1 MRSKHFLTVLFLIL
15 AIFLSGCGVITDEV
29 KIRNVID
36 DYFLAI
42 NNQDWEKAKN
52 FCMYESEVYYETCS
66 LENYID
72 SFYPSVVI
80 IIFLI
85 DVFDILITG
94 NYASAYI
101 YGSLTI
107 IIDDQIITE
116 DSPGK
121 FYLQKISNNW
131 KIFDW

>member
-15 AIFLSGCGVITDEV
+15 VMFLSGCGVVTDEE
-29 KIRNVID
+29 KIYNIID
-36 DYFLAI
+36 EYFLAV

-94 NYASAYI
+94 NYASACI

-121 FYLQKISNNW
+121 FYLQKISDNW

>member
-1 MRSKHFLTVLFLIL
+1 MTVLFLIL

>member
-1 MRSKHFLTVLFLIL
+1 LTVLFLIL